1 MLARALSLSAAEA
14 RREMEAVEGGGG
26 NGSSIGAV
34 GSSSGYVACGRSL
47 LPDGSL
53 PPDEIDQKLW
63 AGAAGQGWKIKT
75 RAPNLYFIGNINFGG
90 YRYISPEGREMSSRQ
105 SVFKSPEGVQDFA
118 EASRRSGEVEVVAV
132 AAESDD
138 YDEEV
143 EVVGE
148 VEEVEEVEE
157 MEEMQA
163 GEAPAVLQLGRA
175 SLVEEASRSA
185 KEIAAAARS
194 RHAEAAAAALAA
206 AAEEGE
212 ISEDD
217 EESNGRCTERCMI
230 WGCKQQLLQCFGA
243 KRELGSAIGMAEE
256 AHVVCAPCLARWW
269 AAQSQLYAAKGM
281 RAMVR
286 KVCPCCKCELRSTTE
301 TRAEPDRFHSTG
313 LLKVASTW

>member
-1 MLARALSLSAAEA
+1 
-14 RREMEAVEGGGG
+14 MEAVEGGGG

-194 RHAEAAAAALAA
+194 RQ
-206 AAEEGE
+206 
-212 ISEDD
+212 SEP
-217 EESNGRCTERCMI
+217 S
-230 WGCKQQLLQCFGA
+230 W
-243 KRELGSAIGMAEE
+243 LGPAPSA
-256 AHVVCAPCLARWW
+256 
-269 AAQSQLYAAKGM
+269 
-281 RAMVR
+281 
-286 KVCPCCKCELRSTTE
+286 
-301 TRAEPDRFHSTG
+301 
-313 LLKVASTW
+313 